1 MASISEVINKKSSI
15 AMIDSAYEA
24 KFVQRRRL
32 GLSQVG
38 HSCGRFLWMKHRG
51 YDEPVPSGR
60 VLRLFEMGNMVEVA
74 MVADLTSAGFVVTD
88 SQKHVEFTMD
98 GITLTGSIDGI
109 ITGLVESGQPH
120 LFECKSMGAKG
131 FKKLLK
137 DGYEAY
143 SDVYKGQI
151 HAYML
156 GLGLKKAFVAVYN
169 KDTSELYQERIDI
182 KEDWIIGRLQDVFKA
197 IAQESPPERACID
210 ADWFEAK
217 WCPFYSECWGLSL

>member
-1 MASISEVINKKSSI
+1 MTNIAEVVNKVSTISI
-15 AMIDSAYEA
+15 IDFTYER
-24 KFVQRRRL
+24 KFKQRRRL

-60 VLRLFEMGNMVEVA
+60 VLRLFEMGNMVETA
-74 MVADLTSAGFVVTD
+74 MVADLTSAGFVITD

-143 SDVYKGQI
+143 SDVYKVQI

-156 GLGLKKAFVAVYN
+156 GLGLKKAFVTVYN

-197 IAQESPPERACID
+197 IAQESPPERHCPD
-210 ADWFEAK
+210 ADNFEAK
-217 WCPFYSECWGLSL
+217 FCPFYKECWNV